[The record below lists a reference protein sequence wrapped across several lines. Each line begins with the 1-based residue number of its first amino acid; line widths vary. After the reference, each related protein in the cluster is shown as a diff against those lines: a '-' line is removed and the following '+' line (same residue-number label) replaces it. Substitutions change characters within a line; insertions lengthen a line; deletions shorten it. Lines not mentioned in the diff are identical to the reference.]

1 MVKTDHGS
9 AQVKWKVIG
18 EIEMKMGMVMCYSG
32 IIGILLGIVLLV
44 VLTQAFAKQRKN
56 LKKKL
61 DINEEK

>member
-1 MVKTDHGS
+1 
-9 AQVKWKVIG
+9 
-18 EIEMKMGMVMCYSG
+18 MKMGMVMCYSG

-44 VLTQAFAKQRKN
+44 VLTQVFAKQRNN